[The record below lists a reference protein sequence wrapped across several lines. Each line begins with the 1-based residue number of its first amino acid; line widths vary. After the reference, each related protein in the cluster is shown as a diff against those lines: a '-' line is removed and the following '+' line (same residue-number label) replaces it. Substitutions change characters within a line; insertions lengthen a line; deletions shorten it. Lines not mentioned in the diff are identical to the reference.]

1 MVKHYQIKVLGMVQ
15 GVWFRKYTREAAE
28 TFNLSGFVEN
38 RSDGSVY
45 VEAEGEEVNLKSFL
59 GWLEK
64 GSPLSKVE
72 KVKWKEGNMKPY
84 SKFSISR

>member
-1 MVKHYQIKVLGMVQ
+1 MVRNYQIQVLGTVQ

-28 TFNLSGFVEN
+28 EFNLSGYVEN

-45 VEAEGEEVNLKSFL
+45 LEAEGDELNLEAFL
-59 GWLEK
+59 EWLQK

-72 KVKWKEGNMKPY
+72 KVNWKEGSIKNY
-84 SKFSISR
+84 TKFAESI